1 MSEYTNNNTYKV
13 IDENTWDR
21 AFYNAVFK
29 TFQSPLITVTFPLD
43 ITHFYQVIKEKKL
56 SLTLALTYFS
66 IKAANDVEAFR
77 YRYMDGKVV
86 LFDKLDTRFSY
97 LGTELKHFKI
107 FGVPLTDTVEEYVEA
122 AKKVMETQKGVVPD
136 GRSCDFIQTAPNPW
150 LSYTAVAHT
159 ASGTEEDSIP
169 LLGWGKFYRQD
180 DKIMIPYTI
189 KTHHSFVDA
198 RDHKEFLDK
207 LTAYLN
213 NFE

>member
-77 YRYMDGKVV
+77 YRYMDGR
-86 LFDKLDTRFSY
+86 LYF
-97 LGTELKHFKI
+97 
-107 FGVPLTDTVEEYVEA
+107 LTSLI
-122 AKKVMETQKGVVPD
+122 PD
-136 GRSCDFIQTAPNPW
+136 S
-150 LSYTAVAHT
+150 
-159 ASGTEEDSIP
+159 
-169 LLGWGKFYRQD
+169 
-180 DKIMIPYTI
+180 
-189 KTHHSFVDA
+189 
-198 RDHKEFLDK
+198 
-207 LTAYLN
+207 LTW
-213 NFE
+213 EQS